1 MHLRNQKW
9 QAPARYCEV
18 AMRSNGFWRL
28 GEVRSQNAEARRH
41 DPADFLLLTFAFCLS
56 IFNRQSKIR
65 NRRFYSYLSAS
76 TGSSFEARSAG
87 TNPLITP
94 TTSSTAVESST
105 VASEIR
111 RWISPLPESSSNN
124 GPIIGSVP
132 TAAAIA

>member
-1 MHLRNQKW
+1 MQLRNRQE
-9 QAPARYCEV
+9 PARYCEV

-28 GEVRSQNAEARRH
+28 GEGRSQNAEARRH
-41 DPADFLLLTFAFCLS
+41 DPGGLLTSDFCFPP
-56 IFNRQSKIR
+56 FNRQSKIGSR
-65 NRRFYSYLSAS
+65 QFYSYLSAS
-76 TGSSFEARSAG
+76 TGSNFEARSAG